1 MKFAKNSFSLFTPVF
16 ADQPSRA
23 FREETRRNCQSTC
36 IFKMDLEITYN
47 TNAIWTKDGHAC
59 KREGS
64 LHAQLPLMLA
74 VPTTIP
80 EAMSEPTNHEALNIE
95 VIIGRSFG

>member
-1 MKFAKNSFSLFTPVF
+1 MELAKNSFSLFTSVF

-23 FREETRRNCQSTC
+23 FREETTSNCQSTC
-36 IFKMDLEITYN
+36 VFKMDIDITHN

-59 KREGS
+59 KRDGRR
-64 LHAQLPLMLA
+64 HAQLPLILA